1 VLATG
6 RDPHV
11 SRTRETASIHRKPF
25 GIPETFLKLRRSLAT
40 LPLVFVMF
48 FNVSGGAY
56 SLEELV
62 ASAGAGL
69 AIIIVAAVPIVWSL
83 PEVLIVGE
91 LASMVPEEG
100 GYYRWVLRAFGR
112 FWAFQNGWW
121 TWLYS
126 LVDMAIYPVLLNTY
140 LAYFIPDLSRPVRWA
155 IALTMIWGA
164 TLLNLRGVARV
175 GRASMAAGAFVLIA
189 FALLAIGSIPHVIH
203 APWHPMVAPGTHVVS
218 SMGVGLSIAL
228 WNYVGWD
235 NASTV
240 EGEID
245 DASRNYPRALWRAL
259 PLVVAAYL
267 VPLVPA
273 LAATS
278 FSDWHEGG
286 WPDIARIAIGGT
298 GGHVVAILIAIGGI
312 ISALALFN
320 ALLMSYSR
328 IPFAMAID
336 GLLPKSIARVN
347 SRDVPRNAVLVSA
360 VCYSI
365 FALAPFGDLVVADV
379 VLYSLALF
387 VEFAALIH
395 FRLREPDLR
404 GDFRIPLGTRGVVF
418 LASLPVAVLLLVIAL
433 GVRDGTYAL
442 PALIGSL
449 CGVMLGPLL
458 YLLVRKQKTVTL

>member
-1 VLATG
+1 
-6 RDPHV
+6 
-11 SRTRETASIHRKPF
+11 
-25 GIPETFLKLRRSLAT
+25 
-40 LPLVFVMF
+40 MF

-62 ASAGAGL
+62 ASTGAGL
-69 AIIIVAAVPIVWSL
+69 AIIILAVIPVIWSV
-83 PEVLIVGE
+83 PEVLIIGE
-91 LASMVPEEG
+91 LASAVPEEG
-100 GYYRWVLRAFGR
+100 GYYRWVLRAFGK

-140 LAYFIPDLSRPVRWA
+140 LAYFVPDLSRSIKWA
-155 IALTMIWGA
+155 IALAMIWGA
-164 TLLNLRGVARV
+164 TLLNLRGVERV
-175 GRASMAAGAFVLIA
+175 GRASMAAGAFVLVA
-189 FALLAIGSIPHVIH
+189 FTLLTIGAIPHAFH
-203 APWHPMVAPGTHVVS
+203 ASWSPMLAPGKHVVS
-218 SMGVGLSIAL
+218 SLGVGLSIAL

-240 EGEID
+240 EGEITD
-245 DASRNYPRALWRAL
+245 PSRNYPRALWRAL

-267 VPLVPA
+267 VPIVA
-273 LAATS
+273 TLAATR
-278 FSDWHEGG
+278 FSDWHDGG
-286 WPDIARIAIGGT
+286 WPDVARIAIGGE
-298 GGHVVAILIAIGGI
+298 GGRVVAVLIALGGI

-336 GLLPKSIARVN
+336 GLMPRSITRLN
-347 SRDVPRNAVLVSA
+347 RHDVPRNAVIVSA

-365 FALAPFGDLVVADV
+365 FALAPFGELVVADV

-387 VEFAALIH
+387 VEFAALIQ
-395 FRLREPDLR
+395 FRRREPELR
-404 GDFRIPLGTRGVVF
+404 GDFRIPLGTSGVVV
-418 LASLPVAVLLLVIAL
+418 LASFPVAVLLLVIAL

-449 CGVMLGPLL
+449 CGVLAGPVL
-458 YLLVRKQKTVTL
+458 YLVIRRRFT

>member
-1 VLATG
+1 M
-6 RDPHV
+6 
-11 SRTRETASIHRKPF
+11 
-25 GIPETFLKLRRSLAT
+25 
-40 LPLVFVMF
+40 PLVFVMF

-62 ASAGAGL
+62 ASTGAGL
-69 AIIIVAAVPIVWSL
+69 AIIILAVVPLVWSL

-91 LASMVPEEG
+91 LASAVPEEG
-100 GYYRWVLRAFGR
+100 GYYRWVLRAFGE

-140 LAYFIPDLSRPVRWA
+140 LAYFIPDLSRPVKWV
-155 IALTMIWGA
+155 IALAMIWGA

-175 GRASMAAGAFVLIA
+175 GRASMIAGCFVLFA
-189 FALLAIGSIPHVIH
+189 FALLAIGSLPHVFH
-203 APWHPMVAPGTHVVS
+203 APWQPMIAPGQHVAS
-218 SMGVGLSIAL
+218 SLGVGLSIAL

-240 EGEID
+240 EGEIV
-245 DASRNYPRALWRAL
+245 DASRSYPRALWRAL

-267 VPLVPA
+267 IPLVPA
-273 LAATS
+273 LAATR
-278 FSDWHEGG
+278 FTDWHEGG
-286 WPDIARIAIGGT
+286 WPQIAQIAIGGA
-298 GGHVVAILIAIGGI
+298 GGHFVAILVAIGGI
-312 ISALALFN
+312 VSAVALFN

-328 IPFAMAID
+328 IPFAMAVD

-347 SRDVPRNAVLVSA
+347 SHDVPRNAVLVSA
-360 VCYSI
+360 ACYSI
-365 FALAPFGDLVVADV
+365 FSLAPFGELVVADV

-395 FRLREPDLR
+395 FRRREPELR
-404 GDFRIPLGTRGVVF
+404 GDFRIPVGTTGVVM
-418 LASLPVAVLLLVIAL
+418 LASMPVAVLLLVIGL

-442 PALIGSL
+442 PALLGSL
-449 CGVMLGPLL
+449 GGVVLGPLL
-458 YLLVRKQKTVTL
+458 YLSIRRSATRV